1 MRKQDC
7 LAFQTLRSLT
17 KQSSWH
23 NRLAIAWFISGAN
36 TTSMEVEVVFGPEVN
51 HAMANR
57 LCQAKLFLLNMLGYP
72 TI

>member
-1 MRKQDC
+1 MRKQVC
-7 LAFQTLRSLT
+7 LAFQILCSLT

-36 TTSMEVEVVFGPEVN
+36 TTSLEVEVVFGPEVN
-51 HAMANR
+51 HAMANQ